1 VLPLGK
7 RLIFFMT
14 YLRWPREGASNIQGG
29 IRNRSTRQESR
40 AGGSRRASKRGKI
53 ITSFA
58 WPCGE
63 AEERDARINRW
74 FLHFC
79 SDSKRT
85 EHVGFF
91 ATAATLFGGA
101 SGADQAT
108 AGEAEGCG
116 ASSASQGAI
125 TLHDGG

>member
-1 VLPLGK
+1 MSFCLE

-14 YLRWPREGASNIQGG
+14 YLR
-29 IRNRSTRQESR
+29 
-40 AGGSRRASKRGKI
+40 
-53 ITSFA
+53 SFA

-63 AEERDARINRW
+63 AEERDAQIKRW

-85 EHVGFF
+85 ERVGFF
-91 ATAATLFGGA
+91 AEAATLFGGA

-108 AGEAEGCG
+108 AGEVEGCG
-116 ASSASQGAI
+116 ASSVSQGKI